1 MVRKLCLFGVWVAI
15 LTIPATIV
23 FAQEEDEACELD
35 LLQNLPDGRF
45 GVHAIKGSTEY
56 FLSVDPEPGTANPVS
71 LVLELTESS
80 MGTGLDTYDWDQR
93 GNRLTYLN
101 PMSIC
106 FFGGPGM
113 TPQIAPIVVS
123 DVADACLADLAVLIL
138 RENGQLLTPYKDEKT
153 GAVLTRVIAEDI
165 TALRCLPD
173 GTYVKMSRWDEGK
186 AAAIDLDYQDGYTAF
201 VFTLEGEEGITLT
214 LKDPEG
220 IPYVFILDDVGEKLD
235 LSPALNLAYL
245 GADQTLWV
253 HPWNDTAFDMERGT
267 QITDR
272 PVSEFLWAGIGGE
285 YLVYIQGGQLF
296 ITGKEDN
303 SEGVRNITDLVCE
316 R

>member
-1 MVRKLCLFGVWVAI
+1 MVRKLRLFAVWAAI
-15 LTIPATIV
+15 LTLPAMAVI
-23 FAQEEDEACELD
+23 AQEEGEPCQLD
-35 LLQNLPDGRF
+35 LLRNLPNGRF
-45 GVHAIKGSTEY
+45 GVHAIQASTEY
-56 FLSVDPEPGTANPVS
+56 FFSVDPEPETANPVS

-80 MGTGLDTYDWDQR
+80 MGGGLETYDWDQR

-113 TPQIAPIVVS
+113 TPQVSPIVVS

-138 RENGQLLTPYKDEKT
+138 RENGELLTPYKDENT
-153 GAVLTRVIAEDI
+153 GAVLTRVVAEDV
-165 TALRCLPD
+165 TALHCLSD
-173 GTYVKMSRWDEGK
+173 GAYVKMTRWDEGK
-186 AAAIDLDYQDGYTAF
+186 AAAIALDYQDGYTTF
-201 VFTLEGEEGITLT
+201 IFTLEGEEGRTLT
-214 LKDPEG
+214 LKDPDE

-235 LSPALNLAYL
+235 LSPDLDLAYL

-253 HPWNDTAFDMERGT
+253 HPWNDTALDMERGT
-267 QITDR
+267 QVTDQ
-272 PVSEFLWAGIGGE
+272 PVSEFLWAGAGGE

-296 ITGKEDN
+296 ITSQEDD
-303 SEGVRNITDLVCE
+303 SEGVRNLTDLVCE